1 MNMKKMIFQKIKGLM
16 DGRLYVDASPAEN
29 TRLTEWLR
37 LNAGK
42 LGCTDASDL
51 GRRRGGA

>member
-42 LGCTDASDL
+42 LGVTDASDL